1 MTCLFCQIVEGT
13 QAADIVYTDENVIGF
28 RDINPQA
35 PQHVLFIPR
44 RHVSTLNDLNKNDA
58 DLIGRLTLAAQ
69 HYAREQGFAGEGY
82 RLVMNC
88 NRMAGQ
94 TVYHVHL
101 HLLAGRPMHWPPG

>member
-1 MTCLFCQIVEGT
+1 MACLFCQIVEGT
-13 QAADIVYTDENVIGF
+13 QPADIVYTDDDVIGF

-44 RHVSTLNDLNKNDA
+44 RHVSTINDFNKDDA

-69 HYAREQGFAGEGY
+69 HYAREQGFAEEGY

-88 NRMAGQ
+88 NRMSGQ

>member
-1 MTCLFCQIVEGT
+1 MACLFCQIVEGT
-13 QAADIVYTDENVIGF
+13 QPADIVYTDEDVIGF

-44 RHVSTLNDLNKNDA
+44 RHVSTINDFGSDDA
-58 DLIGRLTLAAQ
+58 ALIGRLTLAAQ
-69 HYAREQGFAGEGY
+69 DYARQQGFDEEGY

-88 NRMAGQ
+88 NRLAGQ

-101 HLLAGRPMHWPPG
+101 HLLAGRPLHWPPG

>member
-1 MTCLFCQIVEGT
+1 MTCLFCQIADGT
-13 QAADIVYTDENVIGF
+13 QPADIVYNDDDVIGF

-44 RHVSTLNDLNKNDA
+44 RHVGTINDFDSADA
-58 DLIGRLTLAAQ
+58 ALIGRLTLAAQ
-69 HYAREQGFAGEGY
+69 HYAGEQGFDEEGY
-82 RLVMNC
+82 RVVMNC

-101 HLLAGRPMHWPPG
+101 HLLAGRPLHWPPG

>member
-1 MTCLFCQIVEGT
+1 MACLFCQIAEGA
-13 QAADIVYTDENVIGF
+13 QPADIVHTDENVIGF

-44 RHVSTLNDLNKNDA
+44 RHVSTINDFDSDDA
-58 DLIGRLTLAAQ
+58 ALIGRLTLTAQ
-69 HYAREQGFAGEGY
+69 HYARQQGFDEEGY

-101 HLLAGRPMHWPPG
+101 HLLAGRPMTWPPG